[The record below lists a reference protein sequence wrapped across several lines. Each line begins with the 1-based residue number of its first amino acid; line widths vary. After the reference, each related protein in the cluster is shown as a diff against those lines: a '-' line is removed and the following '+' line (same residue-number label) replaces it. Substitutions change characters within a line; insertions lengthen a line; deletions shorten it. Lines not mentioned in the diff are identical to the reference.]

1 MSNFRVFL
9 LKHRFL
15 ATLLLGTPFAIIYG
29 LLAFTSNASPI
40 MIVLVVAASYLIG
53 IAASGTSLVTKPSRA
68 AITSLENCDPYPLL
82 RLMEFCLT
90 LRHSKMSKQIYTINL
105 AAALSSLGEHERMY
119 AVLKEM
125 DIDGEAGVVPQTRF
139 YYYNNLLAACHLLGK
154 YEEASVYH
162 DKLLKAA
169 KHIKKEKAQ
178 ARLYPMLL
186 NADGDAAYRRGEY
199 EEAVRFYDSAL
210 SAQGTA
216 VTRRATSHLYL
227 DKAKALLALEKRE
240 EALPFLTAV
249 RDGGTPNAKSEAE
262 RLLASIDEAQI
273 ES

>member
-1 MSNFRVFL
+1 MSDFRVFL
-9 LKHRFL
+9 LKHR
-15 ATLLLGTPFAIIYG
+15 LLGTLLFGTVPAVIYG
-29 LLAFTSNASPI
+29 LLALTSNASPFT
-40 MIVLVVAASYLIG
+40 IVLVVAASYLLFG
-53 IAASGTSLVTKPSRA
+53 VAMSGTSLVTKPLRA
-68 AITSLENCDPYPLL
+68 AIASLENCDPYPLL

-90 LRHSKMSKQIYTINL
+90 LRHSKTSKQIYTINL
-105 AAALSSLGEHERMY
+105 SAALTSLGEHEKMY
-119 AVLKEM
+119 ALLKEM

-169 KHIKKEKAQ
+169 KHIKNAKAQ

-199 EEAVRFYDSAL
+199 EEAVRFYDNAL

-227 DKAKALLALEKRE
+227 EKAIALLALEKRE
-240 EALPFLTAV
+240 EARPYLTAV
-249 RDGGTPNAKSEAE
+249 RDGGTLYAKTEAE
-262 RLLASIDEAQI
+262 RLLKEINE
-273 ES
+273 